1 MLLKLLKSLLYFIRS
16 ELYGE
21 RVILEVSSEF
31 QKANVKIE
39 SNFYKLKHIVEGNKY
54 RYYLKLNHWFV
65 RIFCGFLYIWAVMFA
80 VLFVYR
86 DDSLEYLFI
95 PIIVF
100 MSSRFYIHSIFP
112 KLISVSVDDHEC

>member
-1 MLLKLLKSLLYFIRS
+1 MFLKSLLYFIRS

-54 RYYLKLNHWFV
+54 RYYLKLIDLFT
-65 RIFCGFLYIWAVMFA
+65 RLFCGFAYIWSLMFMGFSLYYGA
-80 VLFVYR
+80 STVYIT
-86 DDSLEYLFI
+86 I
-95 PIIVF
+95 PILVF
-100 MSSRFYIHSIFP
+100 ILSRFYMHSIFP
-112 KLISVSVDDHEC
+112 KLISVSVGDHEC